1 MNTLF
6 TGAKERAQTLGLFVT
21 SIWIVSLVGFL
32 IPLQHALGIEPR
44 TLTSLPGL
52 ATAPWV
58 HAGLGHLVANTMP
71 LLVLGWLAILPRKM
85 DFWQATAGGALGAGI
100 CAWMLGGSHTVHI
113 GASGVVFGL
122 FGYVLARGFFAWRLT
137 DIAIAIPATMLYGF
151 SMVLGLLPV
160 YPGVSWQSHLG
171 GAIGGVVAARIFAK
185 PPTQAA
191 WPVY

>member
-1 MNTLF
+1 MNEIVV
-6 TGAKERAQTLGLFVT
+6 GAKARAQTLALFVG
-21 SIWIVSLVGFL
+21 SIWLVSIVGFL
-32 IPLQHALGIEPR
+32 IPLQRMLGIEPR

-71 LLVLGWLAILPRKM
+71 LLVLGWLAVLPREK
-85 DFWQATAGGALGAGI
+85 DFWQAVTGGALGAGAF
-100 CAWMLGGSHTVHI
+100 AWLLGGPHTVHI

-122 FGYVLARGFFAWRLT
+122 FGFVLARGFFARRLV
-137 DIAIAIPATMLYGF
+137 DIAIAVPATMLYGF

-171 GAIGGVVAARIFAK
+171 GAVGGVLAARIFAK
-185 PPTQAA
+185 PMP
-191 WPVY
+191 